1 MGVNFGIE
9 YLYAS
14 VAIESPAE
22 LPNKAGFV
30 KFESSGTLIS
40 NLKNFLFFIFPPCLR
55 GDNSCLK
62 NAWNMSSE
70 KDRDRKGP

>member
-9 YLYAS
+9 YLHTFAIKSPVGLPKKAS
-14 VAIESPAE
+14 
-22 LPNKAGFV
+22 FV

-40 NLKNFLFFIFPPCLR
+40 NLKNLLFFIFPPCLR
-55 GDNSCLK
+55 GDNSYLK

>member
-9 YLYAS
+9 YLHAYA
-14 VAIESPAE
+14 AISTLGGSASGGKSPVG

-40 NLKNFLFFIFPPCLR
+40 NLKKSPLFYL
-55 GDNSCLK
+55 
-62 NAWNMSSE
+62 SSVS
-70 KDRDRKGP
+70 PW